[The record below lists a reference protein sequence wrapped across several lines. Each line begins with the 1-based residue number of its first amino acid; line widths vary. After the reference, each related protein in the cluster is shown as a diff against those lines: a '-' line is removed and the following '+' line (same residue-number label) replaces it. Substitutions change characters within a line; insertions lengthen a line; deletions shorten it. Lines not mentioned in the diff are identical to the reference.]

1 MLPIRICS
9 LRKFVFAP
17 KRVCFLKKV
26 CVYINKLFTPFRT
39 YRRKRMPMNNLTI
52 AGNFFLF
59 IEVLEKF
66 QVVYGTFWIELF
78 FGMS

>member
-1 MLPIRICS
+1 
-9 LRKFVFAP
+9 
-17 KRVCFLKKV
+17 
-26 CVYINKLFTPFRT
+26 
-39 YRRKRMPMNNLTI
+39 MPMNNLAI

-78 FGMS
+78 LACRRTSGIFLIRAGI